1 MNMKKLV
8 LPNEILLG
16 EVERLLSQGTSVTI
30 MTKGNSMLP
39 FIVGERDSV
48 VLEPYG
54 EPRVGD
60 IALAH
65 LHNGA
70 YVLHRIIDI
79 SDTGIVTLMGDG
91 NIRGTE
97 HCHVNRLCGKTVT
110 VIRKGRRCNPDS
122 KSWVIMSSLWRRML
136 PVRRYLLAVYR
147 RIFIKLI

>member
-1 MNMKKLV
+1 MKKLV
-8 LPNEILLG
+8 LPNGILLG
-16 EVERLLSQGTSVTI
+16 EVERLLSQGTSVTL

-48 VLEPYG
+48 VLKPYG

-65 LHNGA
+65 LDNGV

-79 SDTGIVTLMGDG
+79 SDSGMVTLMGDG

-97 HCHVNRLCGKTVT
+97 HCHVSRLCGKTVT
-110 VIRKGRRCNPDS
+110 VIRKGRRYNPDS
-122 KSWVIMSSLWRRML
+122 KSWVIMSEVWRRML

-147 RIFIKLI
+147 RVFIKLI

>member
-1 MNMKKLV
+1 MKKLV
-8 LPNEILLG
+8 LPNEILMG

-48 VLEPYG
+48 VLKSYG

-65 LHNGA
+65 LENGLF
-70 YVLHRIIDI
+70 VLHRIIDI
-79 SDTGIVTLMGDG
+79 SPSGVVTLMGDG

-97 HCHVNRLCGKTVT
+97 QCNIKQLCGKTVT
-110 VIRKGRRCNPDS
+110 VIRKGRKCNPDS
-122 KSWVIMSSLWRRML
+122 GSWILMAKIWRCLL
-136 PVRRYLLAVYR
+136 PVRRYLLAIYK

>member
-1 MNMKKLV
+1 MKKLV
-8 LPNEILLG
+8 LPNGILLG
-16 EVERLLSQGTSVTI
+16 EVERLLSQGTSVTL

-48 VLEPYG
+48 VLKPYG

-65 LHNGA
+65 LDNGV

-79 SDTGIVTLMGDG
+79 SDSGMVTLMGDG

-97 HCHVNRLCGKTVT
+97 HCHVSRLCGKTVT
-110 VIRKGRRCNPDS
+110 VIRNGRRYNPDS
-122 KSWVIMSSLWRRML
+122 KSWVIMSEVWRRML

-147 RIFIKLI
+147 RVFIKLI

>member
-1 MNMKKLV
+1 MKKLV

-48 VLEPYG
+48 VLKPYG
-54 EPRVGD
+54 VPRVGD

-79 SDTGIVTLMGDG
+79 SD
-91 NIRGTE
+91 
-97 HCHVNRLCGKTVT
+97 
-110 VIRKGRRCNPDS
+110 
-122 KSWVIMSSLWRRML
+122 
-136 PVRRYLLAVYR
+136 
-147 RIFIKLI
+147 

>member
-1 MNMKKLV
+1 MKKLV
-8 LPNEILLG
+8 LPNGILLG
-16 EVERLLSQGTSVTI
+16 EVERLLSQGTSVTL

-48 VLEPYG
+48 VLKPYG

-65 LHNGA
+65 LDNGV

-79 SDTGIVTLMGDG
+79 SDSGMVTLMGDG

-97 HCHVNRLCGKTVT
+97 HCHVSRLCGKTVT
-110 VIRKGRRCNPDS
+110 VIRKGHRYNPDS
-122 KSWVIMSSLWRRML
+122 KSWVIMSEAWRRML

-147 RIFIKLI
+147 RVFIKLI

>member
-1 MNMKKLV
+1 MKKLV
-8 LPNEILLG
+8 LPNEILMG
-16 EVERLLSQGTSVTI
+16 EVERLLSQGTVVTI
-30 MTKGNSMLP
+30 MTKGSSMMP

-48 VLEPYG
+48 VLNPYG
-54 EPRVGD
+54 EPKVGD

-65 LHNGA
+65 LENGT

-79 SDTGIVTLMGDG
+79 SSSGIVTLMGDG

-97 HCHVNRLCGKTVT
+97 KCHISRLCGKTVS

-122 KSWVIMSSLWRRML
+122 DTWIFMAKLWRRLL

>member
-1 MNMKKLV
+1 MKKLV
-8 LPNEILLG
+8 LPNGILLG
-16 EVERLLSQGTSVTI
+16 EVERLLSRGTSVTL

-48 VLEPYG
+48 VLKPYG

-65 LHNGA
+65 LDNGV

-79 SDTGIVTLMGDG
+79 SDSGMVTLMGDG

-97 HCHVNRLCGKTVT
+97 HCHVSRLCGKTVT
-110 VIRKGRRCNPDS
+110 VIRKGRRYNPDS
-122 KSWVIMSSLWRRML
+122 KSWVIMSEVWRRML

-147 RIFIKLI
+147 RVFIKLI